1 MSEQNN
7 GNGVMDFLIGGQLRT
22 LKFTAATR
30 YRLFLNIETQDIQ
43 AYISSDAFKI
53 SATGMLIFGKEIIGK
68 PLADVLDMFDEV
80 GLTDDEMEEI
90 VGWVRK
96 RTLNFMLKEAEQIA
110 EALNQVM
117 PQATELSNSLTGLQN
132 SALQK

>member
-1 MSEQNN
+1 MSEVATD
-7 GNGVMDFLIGGQLRT
+7 NGVKDFLIGGKLTT
-22 LKFTAATR
+22 LKFSAATR

-43 AYISSDAFKI
+43 NYISSDAFKI

-110 EALNQVM
+110 EALNQSL
-117 PQATELSNSLTGLQN
+117 PQAIGLN
-132 SALQK
+132 NT

>member
-43 AYISSDAFKI
+43 QYISSDAFKI

-96 RTLNFMLKEAEQIA
+96 RTLNFMLKEAE
-110 EALNQVM
+110 EVGKALEQVM
-117 PQATELSNSLTGLQN
+117 PKAMALNNTLTGFQD
-132 SALQK
+132 SASKK

>member
-7 GNGVMDFLIGGQLRT
+7 SNGVMDFLIGGQLRT

>member
-30 YRLFLNIETQDIQ
+30 YRLFLNIDTQDIQ
-43 AYISSDAFKI
+43 TYISSDAFKI

-96 RTLNFMLKEAEQIA
+96 RTLNFMLKEAEESA
-110 EALNQVM
+110 KALQKIL
-117 PQATELSNSLTGLQN
+117 PQATELSSTLNGSL
-132 SALQK
+132 A

>member
-90 VGWVRK
+90 VGWVRQ
-96 RTLNFMLKEAEQIA
+96 RTLNFMLKEAE
-110 EALNQVM
+110 EVGKALEQVM
-117 PQATELSNSLTGLQN
+117 PKAMALNNTLTGFQD
-132 SALQK
+132 SASTK

>member
-110 EALNQVM
+110 EALNQSL
-117 PQATELSNSLTGLQN
+117 PQAIGLNNTLTGLQT
-132 SALQK
+132 SVLPK

>member
-110 EALNQVM
+110 EALNQSL
-117 PQATELSNSLTGLQN
+117 PQAIGLNNTLTGLQT
-132 SALQK
+132 SALPK

>member
-1 MSEQNN
+1 MSEVATD
-7 GNGVMDFLIGGQLRT
+7 NGVKDFLIGGKLTT
-22 LKFTAATR
+22 LKFSAATR

-43 AYISSDAFKI
+43 NYISSDAFKI
-53 SATGMLIFGKEIIGK
+53 SAAGMLIFGKEIIGK
-68 PLADVLDMFDEV
+68 PLADVLDKFDEV
-80 GLTDDEMEEI
+80 DLSDDEMEEI

>member
-1 MSEQNN
+1 MSEVTD
-7 GNGVMDFLIGGQLRT
+7 NGVKDFLIGGELKT

-30 YRLFLNIETQDIQ
+30 YRLFLNIPLQDVQ
-43 AYISSDAFKI
+43 DYVASDAFKI

-68 PLADVLDMFDEV
+68 PLADVLDKFDEV
-80 GLTDDEMEEI
+80 GLSDDEMEEI

-96 RTLNFMLKEAEQIA
+96 RTLNFMLREGEQIA
-110 EALNQVM
+110 EALKQAM

-132 SALQK
+132 SASQK

>member
-68 PLADVLDMFDEV
+68 PLAEV

-110 EALNQVM
+110 EALNQSL
-117 PQATELSNSLTGLQN
+117 PQAIGLNNTLTGLQT
-132 SALQK
+132 SALPK

>member
-96 RTLNFMLKEAEQIA
+96 RTLNFMLKEAEEVQKS
-110 EALNQVM
+110 LTQVM
-117 PQATELSNSLTGLQN
+117 ERATKLDNSLTGLGN
-132 SALQK
+132 LASTK

>member
-1 MSEQNN
+1 MSEVATD
-7 GNGVMDFLIGGQLRT
+7 NGVKDFLIGGKLTT
-22 LKFTAATR
+22 LKFSAATR

-43 AYISSDAFKI
+43 NYISSDAFKI
-53 SATGMLIFGKEIIGK
+53 SAAGMLIFGKEIIGK
-68 PLADVLDMFDEV
+68 PLADVLDKFDEV
-80 GLTDDEMEEI
+80 DLSDDEMEEI

-110 EALNQVM
+110 EALNQVI

>member
-43 AYISSDAFKI
+43 TYISSDAFKI

-90 VGWVRK
+90 VGWVRQ
-96 RTLNFMLKEAEQIA
+96 RTLNFMLKEAE
-110 EALNQVM
+110 EVGKALEQVM
-117 PQATELSNSLTGLQN
+117 PKAMALNNTLTGFQD
-132 SALQK
+132 SASTK

>member
-22 LKFTAATR
+22 LKFSAATR

-43 AYISSDAFKI
+43 NYISSDAFKI
-53 SATGMLIFGKEIIGK
+53 SAAGMLIFGKEIIGK
-68 PLADVLDMFDEV
+68 PLADVLDKFDEV
-80 GLTDDEMEEI
+80 DLSDDEMEEI

-110 EALNQVM
+110 EALNQVI

>member
-22 LKFTAATR
+22 LKLTAATR

-53 SATGMLIFGKEIIGK
+53 SATGMLIFGK
-68 PLADVLDMFDEV
+68 
-80 GLTDDEMEEI
+80 
-90 VGWVRK
+90 
-96 RTLNFMLKEAEQIA
+96 
-110 EALNQVM
+110 
-117 PQATELSNSLTGLQN
+117 
-132 SALQK
+132 